1 MRIIAGS
8 RRGAILTKLDA
19 VKTRPTADRV
29 RESIFNILQ
38 AGRFQGLLADSQVID
53 VFAGTG
59 ALGLEAISRGA
70 AFSSFIENDTAALA
84 VLRANIAKLR
94 FQSSAAVL
102 AADATNLVHWRAA
115 PANLV
120 FADAPY
126 QTGGDLLAINALAKI
141 GALSDAAVVIIETAK
156 TEILDNDALATGLTP
171 IDQRNYGKALL
182 NFLTYQTP

>member
-8 RRGAILTKLDA
+8 RRGATLTKLDA
-19 VKTRPTADRV
+19 IKTRPTADRV
-29 RESIFNILQ
+29 RESLFNILQ
-38 AGRFQGLLADSQVID
+38 AGRFQGLLANSQVID

-70 AFSSFIENDTAALA
+70 TFASFIENDGSALA

-102 AADATNLVHWRAA
+102 AADAKNLTHWRTV

-126 QTGGDLLAINALAKI
+126 QTGDGPKAINALAKI
-141 GALSDAAVVIIETAK
+141 GALGNAAVVIIETAK
-156 TEILDNDALATGLTP
+156 TEILDSDTLAAGLTP

>member
-29 RESIFNILQ
+29 RESLFNILQ
-38 AGRFQGLLADSQVID
+38 AAVAEITAGASRVID

-70 AFSSFIENDTAALA
+70 AFASFIENDAAALA

-126 QTGGDLLAINALAKI
+126 QTGGGLLAINALAKI
-141 GALSDAAVVIIETAK
+141 GALGDAAVVIIETAK
-156 TEILDNDALATGLTP
+156 TEILDSDALAAGLTP

-182 NFLTYQTP
+182 NILTYQKP